1 MENKVKFKIG
11 EIEFEAE
18 GSAEVIERERKEF
31 VDILLPAAID
41 AMIRTKG
48 VHYIPQS
55 DPTKTVIDAGM
66 DVPQLP
72 PLQAEQVD
80 YSRESL
86 ASFLKP
92 YGLLTDGDFVLLSAY
107 FYEKKNEIKNFS
119 VETIKSYYD
128 EARRTHYSNYS
139 VLISQLIQ
147 KGLIMQQNE
156 NKEYC
161 LTSTGLQYVE
171 SYVPKND
178 SEEKKAK
185 RIKKSKSTKSTSV
198 YSEITAD
205 DLNLNNYPTV
215 KDLQSGKDQIILAMY
230 IITKENK
237 GEWFTNVDIDYIM
250 SYIFEVHIT
259 VDMINNLFRNNKS
272 WFKIE
277 QDDVNKKSV
286 KRKLL
291 SGAKDYAESL
301 IKNIIQ

>member
-1 MENKVKFKIG
+1 MENRVKFKIG

-48 VHYIPQS
+48 VHYIQEAES
-55 DPTKTVIDAGM
+55 TKAVIEAGV
-66 DVPQLP
+66 DTHQLP
-72 PLQAEQVD
+72 LQVEQVD

-86 ASFLKP
+86 ASFLKQ
-92 YGLLTDGDFVLLSAY
+92 YGTLTDRDFVLFSAY
-107 FYEKKNEIKNFS
+107 FYEKKNGTKNFS
-119 VETIKSYYD
+119 VDSIKSFYD

-139 VLISQLIQ
+139 VLVSQLIQ
-147 KGLIMQQNE
+147 KGYIMSQNE
-156 NKEYC
+156 TKEYC

-171 SYVPKND
+171 SYVPKTD
-178 SEEKKAK
+178 LEDKKV
-185 RIKKSKSTKSTSV
+185 RRTKKPKSTKSTSV

-205 DLNLNNYPTV
+205 DLNLNTYPTV
-215 KDLQSGKDQIILAMY
+215 KDLKSGKDQIILAMY

-237 GEWFTNVDIDYIM
+237 GEWFTNIDIDYIM
-250 SYIFEVHIT
+250 SYIFEIHISEN
-259 VDMINNLFRNNKS
+259 MIQNLFKRNKS

-277 QDDVNKKSV
+277 QDDTNKKLV

-301 IKNIIQ
+301 IKNSIQ